1 MVITASKVTF
11 LASHKK
17 GNFFKIGIA
26 SPLYNIVLIL
36 DSLKASHDGLE
47 VVTIGREKENG
58 RSSAQFESL
67 FSLMKESGIEGQ
79 KLKIGILQKDK
90 NEGPMIQE
98 WSSFFASKSELY
110 EAVDVASV
118 ISTLL
123 ASKDSQELV
132 IYFPSN
138 IFKYYLIRK

>member
-1 MVITASKVTF
+1 M
-11 LASHKK
+11 H
-17 GNFFKIGIA
+17 
-26 SPLYNIVLIL
+26 IL

-47 VVTIGREKENG
+47 VVTIGREKETG

-67 FSLMKESGIEGQ
+67 FSLMKESEIEGR
-79 KLKIGILQKDK
+79 KLKVGILQKDK

-98 WSSFFASKSELY
+98 WTSFFASKSEEY
-110 EAVDVASV
+110 EAVDVAAM

-132 IYFPSN
+132 IYFPIN
-138 IFKYYLIRK
+138 ICK